1 VLDYERIARGIIK
14 QQSNVA
20 ANNSNVT
27 DTVTPAHSVS
37 TSSQDVSQSTN
48 LMKTQTQ
55 FNNPAAFPEVQTTD
69 TYLNTNIHQLVD
81 NILIQDNNVNESPAT
96 CSSGSAL
103 SNLSNGIP
111 LRAHVGQKIKEKIW
125 ADELIELK
133 VLLPG
138 NVSPVD
144 PSAIKLTPNSFTVQQ
159 IQTDVDSLTQEQVR
173 SLLSFQEWTEC
184 FHIFIA
190 IYIQKYPEEAPHLL
204 KYMSTI
210 KEIHEMKGVVAF
222 HYMIYGSGTCAK
234 VIVILGIVQ

>member
-1 VLDYERIARGIIK
+1 ME
-14 QQSNVA
+14 
-20 ANNSNVT
+20 
-27 DTVTPAHSVS
+27 
-37 TSSQDVSQSTN
+37 
-48 LMKTQTQ
+48 TQTQ

-69 TYLNTNIHQLVD
+69 TNLNTKIHQLVD
-81 NILIQDNNVNESPAT
+81 KILIQDNNVNESPAT

-103 SNLSNGIP
+103 SDLSKVIP
-111 LRAHVGQKIKEKIW
+111 LGAHVGQEITENIW

-133 VLLPG
+133 VLLPV

-144 PSAIKLTPNSFTVQQ
+144 PWAIKLTPNSFAVQQ

-173 SLLSFQEWTEC
+173 SLSSFQEWTEC

-210 KEIHEMKGVVAF
+210 KEINEMKGVVAF
-222 HYMIYGSGTCAK
+222 HYYDLRFRDLRKGNRQPWQK
-234 VIVILGIVQ
+234 PLD